1 MLRLF
6 NAGLVI
12 ISLVAAGLLYNMKYE
27 VQSYRLA
34 VGKLE
39 RQLASEREAIQVLKA
54 EWSYLNRPERLQR
67 LAEQY
72 TSLRPVRLEQIVTV
86 EKLPGRPMELTPE
99 QNLPLGGYA
108 GLGDEGNRI
117 Q

>member
-1 MLRLF
+1 MF
-6 NAGLVI
+6 NAGLVVL
-12 ISLVAAGLLYNMKYE
+12 SLIAAGMLYNMKYE

-34 VGKLE
+34 VRKLE
-39 RQLASEREAIQVLKA
+39 RQLASEREAIQVLQA

-72 TSLRPVRLEQIVTV
+72 TSLRPVRMEQIVSLDD
-86 EKLPGRPMELTPE
+86 LPGRAMGPIPDLSPAM
-99 QNLPLGGYA
+99 GGYA
-108 GLGDEGNRI
+108 GLGAGGSRI